1 MKEGNICWMELL
13 HDNSNQPDW
22 GIDRG
27 KGVVSPSSI
36 WKIYSLLAASV
47 ARFNPPLPLA
57 GGEPYLKRAP
67 FGQFFLLPP
76 ATYRAFPGPVG
87 HGEVHIHRHICLCF
101 FHYLRALQ
109 KPFWRKWSRVGA
121 GEDLSAQLKPC
132 RRNRSLLPAL
142 WNHFVIGALLLS
154 SHTFSWT
161 WK

>member
-76 ATYRAFPGPVG
+76 VTYRACWAWGSAHTPSYMSVLLSLF
-87 HGEVHIHRHICLCF
+87 E
-101 FHYLRALQ
+101 
-109 KPFWRKWSRVGA
+109 GA
-121 GEDLSAQLKPC
+121 TKAVLAQVKPC
-132 RRNRSLLPAL
+132 RRWWRLVSAIEAMSAQSKPFAGAMEPFCYRCPV
-142 WNHFVIGALLLS
+142 FVFTYFFMNLKII
-154 SHTFSWT
+154 
-161 WK
+161 